1 MKQIANQK
9 FVFFQIKKKAVHF
22 HSTTSLFEPLNFLK
36 TCLYLKKNLKTT
48 TLKAN
53 NGKEDFDSRHKF
65 AIYRLHHTLNA
76 FSKIH

>member
-36 TCLYLKKNLKTT
+36 TCLYLKKKFENHNVK
-48 TLKAN
+48 
-53 NGKEDFDSRHKF
+53 GEDFDSRHKF

>member
-36 TCLYLKKNLKTT
+36 TCLYLEKKIWKPQ
-48 TLKAN
+48 
-53 NGKEDFDSRHKF
+53 R
-65 AIYRLHHTLNA
+65 
-76 FSKIH
+76 

>member
-36 TCLYLKKNLKTT
+36 TCLYLKK
-48 TLKAN
+48 
-53 NGKEDFDSRHKF
+53 KF
-65 AIYRLHHTLNA
+65 ENHNV
-76 FSKIH
+76 KGE